1 VSLQSDATE
10 RQGGQ
15 WFLNRGLAWVPL
27 IALFLGVPLAPL
39 SGEAQQ
45 VKRPYR
51 IGVLHTAFF
60 EEIPSVAGL
69 KAGLKELGLEEG
81 RGVTLDIR
89 FTRGKLD
96 ESLPAAA
103 TLLKNGADLIFA
115 QTEQSARAVKDLTRT
130 IPVVFAEVGDPVAA
144 GLVASIPRPGGNITG
159 ISSLATELTPKRLE
173 ILKAM
178 FPSLRRVWAAYY
190 ADDLSSA
197 EAARKA
203 QEVAGLLKLDVVVR
217 AVRTPEELVGH
228 LKNLRSGDGLL
239 SPPSVTM
246 NIPAVILDLEL
257 MSRWPALFY
266 NTFWSQAG
274 ALVSYGSDP
283 YAEGVQ
289 AARLVARI
297 LRGERP
303 QDLPVEG
310 ANKIELAINLKTA
323 RSLGTII
330 PRDILV
336 RADRVI
342 E

>member
-1 VSLQSDATE
+1 MRMGPTALVLVA
-10 RQGGQ
+10 
-15 WFLNRGLAWVPL
+15 LALGTMVVPV
-27 IALFLGVPLAPL
+27 A
-39 SGEAQQ
+39 SEAQQ
-45 VKRPYR
+45 ARRPYR

-69 KAGLKELGLEEG
+69 KAGLKALGLEEG
-81 RGVTLDIR
+81 RDVTFDIR

-96 ESLPAAA
+96 EAPAAA
-103 TLLKNGADLIFA
+103 AALVKSGVDLIFA
-115 QTEQSARAVKDLTRT
+115 QTEQSARPVKDATQT

-144 GLVASIPRPGGNITG
+144 GLVTSIPRPGGNITG

-178 FPSLRRVWAAYY
+178 FPAVRRVWAVYY
-190 ADDLSSA
+190 ANDLSSA
-197 EAARKA
+197 EASRKA
-203 QEVAGLLKLDVVVR
+203 QEVAALLKLDVVAQ
-217 AVRTPEELVGH
+217 AVRTPDELVGH
-228 LKNLRSGDGLL
+228 LKTLRPGDGLL
-239 SPPSVTM
+239 APPAVTM
-246 NIPAVILDLEL
+246 NIPSVILDLER
-257 MSRWPALFY
+257 MNRWPALFY
-266 NTFWSQAG
+266 NTFWAQAG

-303 QDLPVEG
+303 HDLPVEG
-310 ANKIELAINLKTA
+310 ANRIELAINLKTA
-323 RSLGTII
+323 RSLGITI

>member
-1 VSLQSDATE
+1 MRIGPTA
-10 RQGGQ
+10 
-15 WFLNRGLAWVPL
+15 LARL
-27 IALFLGVPLAPL
+27 MLALTLVGAPLAAD
-39 SGEAQQ
+39 GQQ
-45 VKRPYR
+45 AKRPFR

-69 KAGLKELGLEEG
+69 KAGLKALALDEG
-81 RGVTLDIR
+81 RDVKFDIR

-96 ESLPAAA
+96 EAPAAA
-103 TLLKNGADLIFA
+103 AALVKSGVDLIFA
-115 QTEQSARAVKDLTRT
+115 QTEQSARAVKDVTQT

-144 GLVASIPRPGGNITG
+144 GLVTSIPRPGGNVTG
-159 ISSLATELTPKRLE
+159 MSSMATELTPKRLE

-178 FPSLRRVWAAYY
+178 FPAVRRVWAVYY
-190 ADDLSSA
+190 ADDFSSA

-203 QEVAGLLKLDVVVR
+203 QEVATVLKLEIVVR

-228 LKNLRSGDGLL
+228 LKTLRPGDGLL
-239 SPPSVTM
+239 SPPSVAM

-257 MSRWPALFY
+257 MSKWPALFY
-266 NTFWSQAG
+266 NTFWAQAG

-323 RSLGTII
+323 RSLGITI

>member
-1 VSLQSDATE
+1 MRRSGIATYGLPFA
-10 RQGGQ
+10 RPA
-15 WFLNRGLAWVPL
+15 LVLALSALVGLASPN
-27 IALFLGVPLAPL
+27 ATD
-39 SGEAQQ
+39 AQAAGH
-45 VKRPYR
+45 PYR

-69 KAGLKELGLEEG
+69 KAGLRALGLEAG
-81 RGVTLDIR
+81 RDVTFDIR

-96 ESLPAAA
+96 EAPTAAA
-103 TLLKNGADLIFA
+103 ALIKSGVGVIFA
-115 QTEQSARAVKDLTRT
+115 QTEQSARPLKGATQA

-144 GLVASIPRPGGNITG
+144 GLVASVPRPGGNITG

-173 ILKAM
+173 ILKTM
-178 FPSLRRVWAAYY
+178 FPAVRRVWATYY

-197 EAARKA
+197 EVARKA
-203 QEVAGLLKLDVVVR
+203 QDVAALLKLDIVAR

-228 LKNLRSGDGLL
+228 LKTLRSGDGLL
-239 SPPSVTM
+239 APPSVTM
-246 NIPAVILDLEL
+246 NIPSVILDLER
-257 MSRWPALFY
+257 MHRWPALFY
-266 NTFWSQAG
+266 NTFWAQAG

-310 ANKIELAINLKTA
+310 VNKIELAINLRTA
-323 RSLGTII
+323 RRLGMDI
-330 PRDILV
+330 PRDILA
-336 RADRVI
+336 RADRLI

>member
-1 VSLQSDATE
+1 LPIKPAAIV
-10 RQGGQ
+10 
-15 WFLNRGLAWVPL
+15 
-27 IALFLGVPLAPL
+27 IAVFTLGVLASPPAAD
-39 SGEAQQ
+39 AQRAS
-45 VKRPYR
+45 RPYR
-51 IGVLHTAFF
+51 VGVLHTGFF

-69 KAGLKELGLEEG
+69 KAGLKALGLEEG
-81 RGVTLDIR
+81 RDVTLDIR

-96 ESLPAAA
+96 EAPAAA
-103 TLLKNGADLIFA
+103 AALVQSGVDLIFA
-115 QTEQSARAVKDLTRT
+115 QTEQSVRPFKEVTHS

-144 GLVASIPRPGGNITG
+144 NLVASIPRPGGNVTG
-159 ISSLATELTPKRLE
+159 ISSLVTELTPKRLE
-173 ILKAM
+173 ILKAS
-178 FPSLRRVWAAYY
+178 FPGVRRVWAVYH
-190 ADDLSSA
+190 ADDLSSG
-197 EAARKA
+197 AAAHKA
-203 QEVAGLLKLDVVVR
+203 RDVAAVLKLEVVAQ
-217 AVRTPEELVGH
+217 AVRTKEELVSQ
-228 LKNLRSGDGLL
+228 LKTLRSGDGLL
-239 SPPSVTM
+239 SPHGLAL
-246 NIPAVILDLEL
+246 NIPSVILDLAL
-257 MSRWPALFY
+257 MSKWPALFY
-266 NTFWSQAG
+266 NTFWVQAG

-323 RSLGTII
+323 RSLGITL

>member
-1 VSLQSDATE
+1 MRRSRIAICGLRAEHVALVLTLLTVACFVSSPAADAQS
-10 RQGGQ
+10 
-15 WFLNRGLAWVPL
+15 
-27 IALFLGVPLAPL
+27 
-39 SGEAQQ
+39 SG
-45 VKRPYR
+45 RPYR
-51 IGVLHTAFF
+51 VGVLHTGFF

-69 KAGLKELGLEEG
+69 KAGLKVLGLEEG
-81 RGVTLDIR
+81 RNVTLDIR

-96 ESLPAAA
+96 EAPTAAA
-103 TLLKNGADLIFA
+103 ALVKSGVDLIFA
-115 QTEQSARAVKDLTRT
+115 QTEQSARPVKDATQT

-144 GLVASIPRPGGNITG
+144 GLVTSVPRPGGNITG

-173 ILKAM
+173 LLKAM
-178 FPSLRRVWAAYY
+178 FPAVRRVWVAYY

-203 QEVAGLLKLDVVVR
+203 QEVAARLKLDVVAQ

-228 LKNLRSGDGLL
+228 LKTLRPGDGLL
-239 SPPSVTM
+239 APPSVTM
-246 NIPAVILDLEL
+246 NIPSVILDLER
-257 MSRWPALFY
+257 MNRWPALFY
-266 NTFWSQAG
+266 NTFWAQAG

-283 YAEGVQ
+283 YAEGIQ
-289 AARLVARI
+289 AARLAARI

-310 ANKIELAINLKTA
+310 CNKIELAVNLKTA
-323 RSLGTII
+323 RSLGVHI
-330 PRDILV
+330 PRDILA

>member
-1 VSLQSDATE
+1 VRRSGFAVCALRIEPVALVAGLLVFVVLASSLTAC
-10 RQGGQ
+10 
-15 WFLNRGLAWVPL
+15 
-27 IALFLGVPLAPL
+27 
-39 SGEAQQ
+39 AQPAN
-45 VKRPYR
+45 RPYR
-51 IGVLHTAFF
+51 VGVLHTAFF

-69 KAGLKELGLEEG
+69 KAGLKALGLEEG
-81 RGVTLDIR
+81 RDVTFDIR
-89 FTRGKLD
+89 FTRGRLD
-96 ESLPAAA
+96 EAPSVAAA
-103 TLLKNGADLIFA
+103 LAKSGVDLIFA
-115 QTEQSARAVKDLTRT
+115 QTEQTARPLKEVTQT

-144 GLVASIPRPGGNITG
+144 GLVASVPRPGGNITG

-178 FPSLRRVWAAYY
+178 FPALRRVWAIYY
-190 ADDLSSA
+190 AGDLSSA
-197 EAARKA
+197 QAARKA
-203 QEVAGLLKLDVVVR
+203 QDVAAHLKLDVVAP

-228 LKNLRSGDGLL
+228 LRTLRPGDGLL
-239 SPPSVTM
+239 APPSVTM
-246 NIPAVILDLEL
+246 NIPSVLLDLER
-257 MSRWPALFY
+257 MNKWPALFY

-310 ANKIELAINLKTA
+310 CNRIELAINLKTA
-323 RSLGTII
+323 RSLGVNI
-330 PRDILV
+330 PRDVLA

>member
-1 VSLQSDATE
+1 LPLPPWSGAAPISSSPKQS
-10 RQGGQ
+10 
-15 WFLNRGLAWVPL
+15 NR
-27 IALFLGVPLAPL
+27 
-39 SGEAQQ
+39 
-45 VKRPYR
+45 R
-51 IGVLHTAFF
+51 
-60 EEIPSVAGL
+60 
-69 KAGLKELGLEEG
+69 
-81 RGVTLDIR
+81 
-89 FTRGKLD
+89 
-96 ESLPAAA
+96 
-103 TLLKNGADLIFA
+103 
-115 QTEQSARAVKDLTRT
+115 ARWT

-144 GLVASIPRPGGNITG
+144 GLVASVPRPGGNITG

-178 FPSLRRVWAAYY
+178 FPGVRRVWVAYY
-190 ADDLSSA
+190 ANDLSSA

-203 QEVAGLLKLDVVVR
+203 QEVAARLKLDVVAQ

-228 LKNLRSGDGLL
+228 LKKLRPGDGLL
-239 SPPSVTM
+239 SPPSVSM
-246 NIPAVILDLEL
+246 NIPSVILDLER

-266 NTFWSQAG
+266 NTFWVQAG

-283 YAEGVQ
+283 YAESVQ

-310 ANKIELAINLKTA
+310 CNRIELAINLKTA
-323 RSLGTII
+323 RSLGVRI
-330 PRDILV
+330 PRDILA

>member
-1 VSLQSDATE
+1 MRIGPTAIAGFMLALSLI
-10 RQGGQ
+10 G
-15 WFLNRGLAWVPL
+15 P
-27 IALFLGVPLAPL
+27 PL
-39 SGEAQQ
+39 SADAQQ
-45 VKRPYR
+45 VKRPFR

-69 KAGLKELGLEEG
+69 KAGLKTLGLEEG
-81 RGVTLDIR
+81 RDVKFDIR

-96 ESLPAAA
+96 GAPTAAA
-103 TLLKNGADLIFA
+103 ALVKSGADLILA
-115 QTEQSARAVKDLTRT
+115 QTELSARAVKDATRT
-130 IPVVFAEVGDPVAA
+130 IPVFFVEVGDPVAA

-173 ILKAM
+173 ILKTL
-178 FPSLRRVWAAYY
+178 FPGIRRVWAVYY

-203 QEVAGLLKLDVVVR
+203 QEVSALLKLEVVVR

-228 LKNLRSGDGLL
+228 LKTLRPGDGLL
-239 SPPSVTM
+239 SPPAVTM

-257 MSRWPALFY
+257 MSKWPALFY
-266 NTFWSQAG
+266 NTFWAQAG

-283 YAEGVQ
+283 HAEGVQ

-310 ANKIELAINLKTA
+310 ANRIELAINLKTA
-323 RSLGTII
+323 RSLGITI

>member
-1 VSLQSDATE
+1 VRRSGFAVC
-10 RQGGQ
+10 
-15 WFLNRGLAWVPL
+15 GLRIEPV
-27 IALFLGVPLAPL
+27 ALVTGLLVFVVLA
-39 SGEAQQ
+39 SSRTVCAQPAN
-45 VKRPYR
+45 RPYR
-51 IGVLHTAFF
+51 VGVLHTAFF

-69 KAGLKELGLEEG
+69 RAGLKALGLEEG
-81 RGVTLDIR
+81 RDVTFDIR

-96 ESLPAAA
+96 EAPRVAAA
-103 TLLKNGADLIFA
+103 MAKSGVDLIFA
-115 QTEQSARAVKDLTRT
+115 QTEQSARPLKEVAQTV
-130 IPVVFAEVGDPVAA
+130 PVVFAEVGDPVAA
-144 GLVASIPRPGGNITG
+144 GLVASVPRPGGNITG

-178 FPSLRRVWAAYY
+178 FPLVRRVWATYY
-190 ADDLSSA
+190 AGDLSSA

-203 QEVAGLLKLDVVVR
+203 QDVAAQLKLDVVAP
-217 AVRTPEELVGH
+217 AVRTPEELVGY
-228 LKNLRSGDGLL
+228 LRTLQPGDGLL
-239 SPPSVTM
+239 APPSVTM
-246 NIPAVILDLEL
+246 NIPSVLLDLER
-257 MSRWPALFY
+257 MNKWPALFY
-266 NTFWSQAG
+266 NTFWTQAG

-310 ANKIELAINLKTA
+310 CNRIELAINLKTA
-323 RSLGTII
+323 RRLGVNI
-330 PRDILV
+330 PRDVLA

>member
-1 VSLQSDATE
+1 MRRLRIIDWRLPIARAAVAIAVFTI
-10 RQGGQ
+10 GI
-15 WFLNRGLAWVPL
+15 LAS
-27 IALFLGVPLAPL
+27 PLAAD
-39 SGEAQQ
+39 AQRAS
-45 VKRPYR
+45 RPYR
-51 IGVLHTAFF
+51 VGVLHTGFF

-69 KAGLKELGLEEG
+69 KALGLEEG
-81 RGVTLDIR
+81 RDVTLDIR

-96 ESLPAAA
+96 EAPTAAA
-103 TLLKNGADLIFA
+103 ALVKSGADLIFA
-115 QTEQSARAVKDLTRT
+115 QTEQSARPLKESTQT
-130 IPVVFAEVGDPVAA
+130 IPIVFAEVGDPVAA
-144 GLVASIPRPGGNITG
+144 GLVASVPRPGGNITG
-159 ISSLATELTPKRLE
+159 ISSLATDLTPKRLE

-178 FPSLRRVWAAYY
+178 FPGVRRVWAVYY

-203 QEVAGLLKLDVVVR
+203 QEVATLLKLEVVAR
-217 AVRTPEELVGH
+217 AVRTPDELVGY
-228 LKNLRSGDGLL
+228 LKTLRSGDALL
-239 SPPSVTM
+239 SPPAVTM
-246 NIPAVILDLEL
+246 NIPSVILDLQR
-257 MSRWPALFY
+257 MNRWPALFY
-266 NTFWSQAG
+266 NTFWAQAG

-289 AARLVARI
+289 VARLVARI
-297 LRGERP
+297 LRGERA

-323 RSLGTII
+323 RSLGITI